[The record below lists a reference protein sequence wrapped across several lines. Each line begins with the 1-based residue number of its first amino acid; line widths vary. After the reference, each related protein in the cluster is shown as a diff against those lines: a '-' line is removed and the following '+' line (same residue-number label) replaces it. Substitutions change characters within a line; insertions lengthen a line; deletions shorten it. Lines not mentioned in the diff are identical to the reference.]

1 MNEEARRVGLKINK
15 GKTKVMRNKM
25 GSQKKVTVDGQ
36 DIGEIEEF
44 NYLGATICK
53 DGGGMKDLK
62 NRIPRQDAH
71 LLDLKKYGTQ
81 GTSRRGPSLDCLKPQ
96 LSCIDATL

>member
-15 GKTKVMRNKM
+15 GKTKVMRINGKI
-25 GSQKKVTVDGQ
+25 QEKVAVDGQ

-53 DGGGMKDLK
+53 EGEGMKDLK
-62 NRIPRQDAH
+62 NRLSKARGAFVR
-71 LLDLKKYGTQ
+71 LKRIWNARNITQ
-81 GTSRRGPSLDCLKPQ
+81 
-96 LSCIDATL
+96 A